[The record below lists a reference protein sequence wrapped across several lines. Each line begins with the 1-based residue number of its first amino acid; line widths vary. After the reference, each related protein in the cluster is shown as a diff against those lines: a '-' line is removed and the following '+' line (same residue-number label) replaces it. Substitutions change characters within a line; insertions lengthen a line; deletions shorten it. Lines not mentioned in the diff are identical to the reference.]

1 MRLFPGVALFLLATI
16 VAGCEDSVNPFIE
29 DDRYYS
35 VYGYLDTASD
45 EQFLRVVSLRTSFAA
60 EGDLEFDARVFTTE
74 RESGQMVEWT
84 DSLVTFSDNS
94 VGHVYKGA
102 FRPIPGRTYDLTVER
117 SDGVRTTASTTIPL
131 RSDVQ
136 VDRATP
142 FNPTTQQVTWNDVDF
157 KPFRVEVWYR
167 FVGATPSSPFLEAV
181 VVYPDIGQR
190 LGNLLEGNRW
200 RVVVTL
206 AGDKEDV
213 TDYLG
218 LSDDAR
224 PQLLGI
230 GMRLTMSD
238 DQWRPPDGVFD
249 REVLSQP
256 GTFSN
261 VANGFGFFG
270 SVNQY
275 TVEWVLNEEQAEL
288 AGYSFPN

>member
-1 MRLFPGVALFLLATI
+1 MRLYSGVALFLLATI

-29 DDRYYS
+29 ADRFYS

-60 EGDLEFDARVFTTE
+60 GGDLEFDARVFTTE
-74 RESGQMVEWT
+74 RESGHTVEWT
-84 DSLVTFSDNS
+84 DSLVAFSDGS
-94 VGHVYKGA
+94 TGHVFKGA

-117 SDGVRTTASTTIPL
+117 SDGVRTTASTTVPV
-131 RSDVQ
+131 RPDVQ
-136 VDRATP
+136 VDDATP
-142 FNPTTQQVTWNDVDF
+142 FNPTTQQVTWSDIDF

-190 LGNLLEGNRW
+190 LGNLIQGNKW
-200 RVVVTL
+200 QVVVTL

-213 TDYLG
+213 TDELG
-218 LSDDAR
+218 MSEDAR

-230 GMRLTMSD
+230 GMRLTMTD

-261 VANGFGFFG
+261 VENGFGFFG
-270 SVNQY
+270 AVNQF
-275 TVEWVLNEEQAEL
+275 TVEWVLNEQQAEL